1 MAEAPGGEAR
11 RTAAALNNAAPG
23 DAGLPAD
30 RKNSRLTVLSGPSG
44 VGKST
49 VVAELRRRSPE
60 VWISVSVTTRRPRP
74 GEVDGREYHFVDSAE
89 FDRMVRVG
97 ELLEWAE
104 FAGNKYGTPAEPVRK
119 RLEQGLPTLL
129 EIDLTGARQV
139 RDVMKDN
146 ALFVFL
152 EPPTW
157 GELVRRLS
165 GRGTEPPDVVER
177 RLAVAREE
185 LAAAGEFDVTLVNTS
200 IDEVCRQLVTL
211 INGNELPLFI
221 LMPSAGSRV
230 RHRRHEEGR
239 NTLVSEEW
247 QHVAVTQ
254 GADGIINPPID
265 ELLEIVDSKYRL
277 VILAAKRAR
286 QINAYYSQLGEGLLE
301 YVGPLVET
309 RVQEKPLSIALREAR
324 EGLLKVEQTEG

>member
-1 MAEAPGGEAR
+1 MAEAPIGKTR
-11 RTAAALNNAAPG
+11 QTAAAEKRAPKG
-23 DAGLPAD
+23 ARLPAE

-60 VWISVSVTTRRPRP
+60 IWISVSVTTRRPRP
-74 GEVDGREYHFVDSAE
+74 GEVNGREYYFVDRAE
-89 FDRMVRVG
+89 FDRMVGAG

-104 FAGNKYGTPAEPVRK
+104 FAGNKYGTPAEPVRQ
-119 RLEQGLPTLL
+119 RLEAGLPTLL
-129 EIDLTGARQV
+129 EIDLAGARQV
-139 RDVMKDN
+139 REVMKDD

-152 EPPTW
+152 EPPSW
-157 GELVRRLS
+157 GELVRRLT
-165 GRGTEPPDVVER
+165 GRGTEPADVVER
-177 RLAVAREE
+177 RLAVAKDE

-200 IDEVCRQLVTL
+200 IDEVCRQMVTL
-211 INGNELPLFI
+211 INQPLVKLGTGRVPRLPT
-221 LMPSAGSRV
+221 
-230 RHRRHEEGR
+230 GR
-239 NTLVSEEW
+239 TMR
-247 QHVAVTQ
+247 QVAATQ

-324 EGLLKVEQTEG
+324 EGLLKVEATEG

>member
-1 MAEAPGGEAR
+1 
-11 RTAAALNNAAPG
+11 
-23 DAGLPAD
+23 
-30 RKNSRLTVLSGPSG
+30 
-44 VGKST
+44 
-49 VVAELRRRSPE
+49 
-60 VWISVSVTTRRPRP
+60 
-74 GEVDGREYHFVDSAE
+74 
-89 FDRMVRVG
+89 MVRVG

-152 EPPTW
+152 APPTW

-230 RHRRHEEGR
+230 RRRRHEEGG
-239 NTLVSEEW
+239 T
-247 QHVAVTQ
+247 
-254 GADGIINPPID
+254 P
-265 ELLEIVDSKYRL
+265 
-277 VILAAKRAR
+277 
-286 QINAYYSQLGEGLLE
+286 
-301 YVGPLVET
+301 
-309 RVQEKPLSIALREAR
+309 
-324 EGLLKVEQTEG
+324 